1 MAKINAILPLKLILL
16 SCLLYS
22 VSASV
27 ISQEKITELNYYED
41 DNITNQIP
49 YFDNRFRLDANL
61 DEITLLFYRVAG
73 APPVILV
80 RPDGSKLKV
89 NNYDHKNVEWFDDRT
104 FDMVKIK
111 KPMPGP
117 WQVIGNVL
125 PNSKIMVLTDI
136 RLEVEPLPEVILAGE
151 TLKIEAS
158 LHNGTKAIEQ
168 PAFREVVKLDVD
180 FYSTNNSDYENF
192 GADAVKLTSFRDD
205 GRDLDEYAA
214 DGKFTGEFE
223 LKIASG
229 EWEPVYSVKL
239 PMAERRLAQKPIIL
253 RKSPVTISAEIT
265 QDELSQHIITL
276 KIDSTYVKPES
287 MLFQGKITFPDKQVE
302 PFSIMEGEGGD
313 DPESRII
320 KFGYTEPGIHRLN
333 INGFGETIHGR
344 EFRLVLHE
352 FTFNVEGFEEDD
364 FSSLVISEETE
375 LSSQEVLMEKIEEQ
389 TKEAERALAELKSEQ
404 QSQQEAKEQ
413 LQLII
418 IISGNVILF
427 LIAAI
432 GFWLFKRKGKKK

>member
-1 MAKINAILPLKLILL
+1 MAKINTLL
-16 SCLLYS
+16 RLSLTLASCFLYS
-22 VSASV
+22 FSV
-27 ISQEKITELNYYED
+27 VAFSQETATELNYYDD

-61 DEITLLFYRVAG
+61 DEITLLFYRIAG

-89 NNYDHKNVEWFDDRT
+89 NNYDHKKVEWFDDRT

-151 TLKIEAS
+151 TLKIEAT

-192 GADAVKLTSFRDD
+192 GADAVQLTSFRDD

-223 LKIASG
+223 LKIAAG

-239 PMAERRLAQKPIIL
+239 PMAERKLAQKPIIL

-265 QDELSQHIITL
+265 QDELSHHLISL

-313 DPESRII
+313 DPQNRII
-320 KFGYTEPGIHRLN
+320 KFGYTEPGVHRLN
-333 INGFGETIHGR
+333 INGFGETINGR

-352 FTFNVEGFEEDD
+352 YTFNVDSHLDGAFIPIEITG
-364 FSSLVISEETE
+364 ETA
-375 LSSQEVLMEKIEEQ
+375 VNNALMEKIAQQSQAAEQ
-389 TKEAERALAELKSEQ
+389 ALAELKSEQ
-404 QSQQEAKEQ
+404 QSQQEAREQ
-413 LQLII
+413 FQLII
-418 IISGNVILF
+418 IIVGNVLLF
-427 LIAAI
+427 VIAVI
-432 GFWLFKRKGKKK
+432 GFWLFRRKK

>member
-1 MAKINAILPLKLILL
+1 MAKINVVLRLKLIFV
-16 SCLLYS
+16 SCLIYS
-22 VSASV
+22 FSASV
-27 ISQEKITELNYYED
+27 TSQEKATELNYYDD
-41 DNITNQIP
+41 DNVTNQIP

-61 DEITLLFYRVAG
+61 EEITLLFYHVAG

-89 NNYDHKNVEWFDDRT
+89 NNYIDENVEWFDDRT

-136 RLEVEPLPEVILAGE
+136 RLEVEPLPAVILAGE
-151 TLKIEAS
+151 TLKIEAT

-180 FYSTNNSDYENF
+180 FYSTNNSEYENF
-192 GADAVKLTSFRDD
+192 GADAIQLTSFRDD

-223 LKIASG
+223 LKIAAG
-229 EWEPVYSVKL
+229 EWEPVYSIKL
-239 PMAERRLAQKPIIL
+239 PMAERKLAQKPIIL
-253 RKSPVTISAEIT
+253 RKSPVTISAKIT
-265 QDELSQHIITL
+265 QDELSHHIISL
-276 KIDSTYVKPES
+276 KIDNTYVKPES

-302 PFSIMEGEGGD
+302 PFSIMEGEGGN
-313 DPESRII
+313 DPQNRII

-333 INGFGETIHGR
+333 INAFGETIHGR

-352 FTFNVEGFEEDD
+352 FTFNVENHSNEAIIPIE
-364 FSSLVISEETE
+364 ISDETDANNA
-375 LSSQEVLMEKIEEQ
+375 LMEKIAQQSQAAEQ
-389 TKEAERALAELKSEQ
+389 ALAELKNEQ
-404 QSQQEAKEQ
+404 KAQQEAREQ
-413 LQLII
+413 FQLII
-418 IISGNVILF
+418 IIVGNVLLF
-427 LIAAI
+427 VIAVV
-432 GFWLFKRKGKKK
+432 GFWLFRRKK

>member
-16 SCLLYS
+16 SCLLSS

-27 ISQEKITELNYYED
+27 IAQEKITELNYYED
-41 DNITNQIP
+41 DNVTNQIP

-61 DEITLLFYRVAG
+61 DEITLLFYHVAG

-89 NNYDHKNVEWFDDRT
+89 NNYDHTKVEWFDDRT

-111 KPMPGP
+111 NPMPGP

-151 TLKIEAS
+151 TLKIEAR

-192 GADAVKLTSFRDD
+192 AADAVQLTSFRDD

-223 LKIASG
+223 LKIAAG

-313 DPESRII
+313 DPEKRII

-333 INGFGETIHGR
+333 INAFGETINGR

-352 FTFNVEGFEEDD
+352 FTFNVDNHLSEAFIPMD
-364 FSSLVISEETE
+364 VTEETT
-375 LSSQEVLMEKIEEQ
+375 VNNALMEKIALQSQAAEQ
-389 TKEAERALAELKSEQ
+389 ALAELKNEQ
-404 QSQQEAKEQ
+404 QAQQEAREQ
-413 LQLII
+413 FQLII
-418 IISGNVILF
+418 IIAGNVLLF
-427 LIAAI
+427 VIAVI
-432 GFWLFKRKGKKK
+432 GFWLFRRKK

>member
-352 FTFNVEGFEEDD
+352 FTFNVDSNSREAFVPLDVTDEAA
-364 FSSLVISEETE
+364 VNNA
-375 LSSQEVLMEKIEEQ
+375 LMEKIAQQSQAAEQ
-389 TKEAERALAELKSEQ
+389 ALAELKNEQ
-404 QSQQEAKEQ
+404 QAQQEAREQ
-413 LQLII
+413 FQLII
-418 IISGNVILF
+418 IIAGNVLLF
-427 LIAAI
+427 VIAVI
-432 GFWLFKRKGKKK
+432 GFWLFRRKK